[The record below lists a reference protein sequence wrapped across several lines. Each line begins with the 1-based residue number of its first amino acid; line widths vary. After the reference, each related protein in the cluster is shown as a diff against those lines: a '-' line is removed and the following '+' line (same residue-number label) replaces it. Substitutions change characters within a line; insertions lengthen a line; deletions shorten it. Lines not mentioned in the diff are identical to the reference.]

1 MKGKVCP
8 TLEVWVLQDYE
19 MAVSWYPWKG
29 AILKKA
35 KKFLYK
41 MCLGELV
48 IFPLATEML
57 AAFLEKWDK

>member
-1 MKGKVCP
+1 M
-8 TLEVWVLQDYE
+8 EVWVLQDYE

>member
-1 MKGKVCP
+1 M
-8 TLEVWVLQDYE
+8 EVWVLQDYE
-19 MAVSWYPWKG
+19 MAVSWYPRKG